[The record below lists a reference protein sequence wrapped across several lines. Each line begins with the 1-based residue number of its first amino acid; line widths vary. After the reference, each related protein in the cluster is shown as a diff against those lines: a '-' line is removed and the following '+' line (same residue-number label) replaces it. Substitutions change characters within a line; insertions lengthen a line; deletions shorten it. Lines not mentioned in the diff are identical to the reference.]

1 MKDFRI
7 AVEIHA
13 PPGRVWPVLHD
24 VARWPEWTPTVT
36 SVHRLDPG
44 PLAVGSRTRL
54 VQPKLE
60 PAVWKVTELD
70 ELAHNF
76 TWAVRG
82 IGISVTARHQVEWF
96 KNGTCAT
103 LSLKYSGLIGRIMAR
118 QLRDLN
124 WDYLAAEAEGLKR
137 HCELQELL
145 SL

>member
-1 MKDFRI
+1 
-7 AVEIHA
+7 
-13 PPGRVWPVLHD
+13 
-24 VARWPEWTPTVT
+24 
-36 SVHRLDPG
+36 
-44 PLAVGSRTRL
+44 
-54 VQPKLE
+54 
-60 PAVWKVTELD
+60 VTELD